1 MSDVQVTKSIDA
13 RGAYCP
19 GPLMELVKGIKTAQ
33 VGDVVEVLST
43 DKGSA
48 VDIPEWVNK
57 MGHEIAYLE
66 NDGDEFKI
74 AVRKA
79 K

>member
-1 MSDVQVTKSIDA
+1 MSDVLVTKSIDA

-19 GPLMELVKGIKTAQ
+19 GPLMELVKGIKKAQ
-33 VGDVVEVLST
+33 VGDVVEVIST

-57 MGHEIAYLE
+57 MGHEIAYSE
-66 NDGDEFKI
+66 NEGDEFRI

>member
-1 MSDVQVTKSIDA
+1 MNEVVVNKSIDA

-19 GPLMELVKGIKTAQ
+19 GPLMELVKGIKTTHI
-33 VGDVVEVLST
+33 GDVVEVIST

-57 MGHEIAYLE
+57 MGHEIAYTE
-66 NDGDEFKI
+66 NTGEEFRI
-74 AVRKA
+74 AVRKSR
-79 K
+79 

>member
-1 MSDVQVTKSIDA
+1 MSEVVANKSIDA

-33 VGDVVEVLST
+33 VGDVIEVIST

-57 MGHEIAYLE
+57 MGHEIAYTKSE
-66 NDGDEFKI
+66 GDEFRI
-74 AVRKA
+74 AVKKA

>member
-1 MSDVQVTKSIDA
+1 MSDVVVTKSIDA

-19 GPLMELVKGIKTAQ
+19 GPLMELVKGIKKAQ
-33 VGDVVEVLST
+33 IGDVVEVIST

-57 MGHEIAYLE
+57 MGHEIAYTE
-66 NDGDEFKI
+66 NEGDEYRI

>member
-1 MSDVQVTKSIDA
+1 MSEVVANKSIDA

-33 VGDVVEVLST
+33 VGDVIEVIST

-57 MGHEIAYLE
+57 MGHEIAYTE
-66 NDGDEFKI
+66 SEGEEFRI

>member
-1 MSDVQVTKSIDA
+1 MSDVIVTKSIDA

-19 GPLMELVKGIKTAQ
+19 GPLMELVKGIKTAK
-33 VGDVVEVLST
+33 VGDVVEVIST

-57 MGHEIAYLE
+57 MGHEIAFTE
-66 NDGDEFKI
+66 NEGDEFRI
-74 AVRKA
+74 AVRKS

>member
-1 MSDVQVTKSIDA
+1 MSDVIVTKSIDA

-19 GPLMELVKGIKTAQ
+19 GPLMELVKGIKKAQ
-33 VGDVVEVLST
+33 VGDVIEVIST

-57 MGHEIAYLE
+57 MGHEIAYSE
-66 NDGDEFKI
+66 NEGDEFRI

>member
-1 MSDVQVTKSIDA
+1 MSDVIVTKSIDA

-19 GPLMELVKGIKTAQ
+19 GPLMELVKGIKKAQ
-33 VGDVVEVLST
+33 VGDVVEVIST

-57 MGHEIAYLE
+57 MGHEIVYSDNE
-66 NDGDEFKI
+66 GDEFRI

>member
-1 MSDVQVTKSIDA
+1 MSDVIVTKSIDA

-19 GPLMELVKGIKTAQ
+19 GPLMELVKGIKKAQ
-33 VGDVVEVLST
+33 VGDVVEVISS

-57 MGHEIAYLE
+57 MGHEIAYSE
-66 NDGDEFKI
+66 NEGDEFRI

>member
-1 MSDVQVTKSIDA
+1 MSEVTVNKSIDA

-33 VGDVVEVLST
+33 VGEVVEVLST

-57 MGHEIAYLE
+57 MGHEIVYTE
-66 NDGDEFKI
+66 SEGEEFRI
-74 AVRKA
+74 AVRKV

>member
-1 MSDVQVTKSIDA
+1 MSEAVVTKSIDA

-19 GPLMELVKGIKTAQ
+19 GPLMELVKGIKKGAI
-33 VGDVVEVLST
+33 GDVIEVIST

-48 VDIPEWVNK
+48 KDIPEWVNK
-57 MGHEIAYLE
+57 MGHEIVYRK
-66 NDGDEFKI
+66 NDGDEFRI

>member
-1 MSDVQVTKSIDA
+1 MSDVIVTKSIDA

-19 GPLMELVKGIKTAQ
+19 GPLMELVKGIKKAQ
-33 VGDVVEVLST
+33 VGDVVEVIST

-57 MGHEIAYLE
+57 MGHEIAYSE
-66 NDGDEFKI
+66 NEGDEFRI